1 MNNLGS
7 RLRAMIAGRHF
18 WGRTIGFVIVIG
30 IAQLLISCGY
40 SAPSVSNPSGTQVVN
55 GTVSAVALTQV
66 NNGAGGLTSATAVT
80 LTVPLGTTS
89 LVLCGDQS
97 AKFSM
102 NASVQVSYTNGA
114 YCSTLISVNPM

>member
-1 MNNLGS
+1 MKNLRS
-7 RLRAMIAGRHF
+7 RVRAIIRGRDSF
-18 WGRTIGFVIVIG
+18 RRVVGFVVLIG
-30 IAQLLISCGY
+30 VLQLLVGCGY

-66 NNGAGGLTSATAVT
+66 NNGTGGLTAATAVT

-97 AKFSM
+97 SKFAT
-102 NASVQVSYTNGA
+102 NASVQVSYTNGP
-114 YCSTLISVNPM
+114 YCSSLVSVTPM